1 MGLVTDRSTIR
12 TEKGR
17 SGYYNGKRR
26 KVNGQFETVQLRGN
40 GTNAGTVRVA
50 GYTGVVENN
59 VPLASDDRDASR
71 PEIWSLT
78 QSTASA
84 GTFIITIDGDDTAEI
99 AFNADAATI
108 QTAVQAI
115 SPTTTVQLF
124 AVFNLIV
131 FADTDEHE
139 VEVDDTG
146 VTGAVTVTK
155 VQDNYDERSTGK
167 VAVRI

>member
-1 MGLVTDRSTIR
+1 
-12 TEKGR
+12 
-17 SGYYNGKRR
+17 
-26 KVNGQFETVQLRGN
+26 
-40 GTNAGTVRVA
+40 
-50 GYTGVVENN
+50 
-59 VPLASDDRDASR
+59 LASDDRDASR

-124 AVFNLIV
+124 AGFNMIV

-146 VTGAVTVTK
+146 VTGAVTVAK